1 MTKILLAD
9 DHSIIRSALRIILE
23 NNIAGV
29 MVEETGDGDSVIER
43 LQLKENEYDLLVLD
57 INMPGINTVDL
68 VGKILELNEDARI
81 LIFSMNPD
89 TPFAKMYLK
98 LGVAGYLTKTSSP
111 DEIIKA
117 IRTVLSGNIYVSDQ
131 VQAALQVSQVPALA
145 NPFESLSPR
154 EFEIM
159 LHVLRGETVKEI
171 CRQSGLNSSTVST
184 YKARVYEKL
193 GTRNVMEIV
202 SLAKAHHIL
211 KD

>member
-1 MTKILLAD
+1 M
-9 DHSIIRSALRIILE
+9 RIILE

-29 MVEETGDGDSVIER
+29 LVEETSDGDSVIEI
-43 LQLKENEYDLLVLD
+43 LQLQENEYDLLVLD

-68 VGKILELNEDARI
+68 VGKILELDADARI

-89 TPFAKMYLK
+89 IPFAKIYLK
-98 LGVAGYLTKTSSP
+98 MGVAGYLTKTSSP

-117 IRTVLSGNIYVSDQ
+117 IYTVLAGKIYASDK
-131 VQAALQVSQVPALA
+131 VQAALQVSQAPVLA

-171 CRQSGLNSSTVST
+171 CQQSGLSSSTVST

-193 GTRNVMEIV
+193 GTRNIMEII
-202 SLAKAHHIL
+202 SLANAHHIL